1 MKYTHDKGKRRRGG
15 FLYFSVKKQDEE
27 GMLSNAFFSFFFV
40 LDDGA
45 LEARL
50 RCLSLLLDDDL
61 GDTGPRRLSRT
72 FL

>member
-1 MKYTHDKGKRRRGG
+1 MDNEIHTRQGKKKG

-27 GMLSNAFFSFFFV
+27 GMLSNAFFFFFV
-40 LDDGA
+40 LDGA